1 VCSPSRQIL
10 RRAATELF
18 PVAAGAPCPAWP
30 RRAWKRSVHELAGT
44 SCAGRALATTA
55 AHGVRLARPPHPP
68 PRQPRLFPGG
78 GGGPRPQLACPRDQ
92 GEAGARQPPRAHT
105 HRTFTRGARVG
116 AAASRSVAFGR
127 VGTGLAFRL
136 QRRRVLL
143 ICLRAEFN
151 ARTEDHMASPFLLP
165 GQIFVDGHAS
175 GLISFFLLEKFYA
188 VLLHKNNTK
197 INLSADTMRQ

>member
-1 VCSPSRQIL
+1 MCSPSRQIL

-92 GEAGARQPPRAHT
+92 GEAGARQPPAHHAHT
-105 HRTFTRGARVG
+105 HIAHLPGARAWG
-116 AAASRSVAFGR
+116 PLLLDRSRSGGAGRAWLSAAAGFA
-127 VGTGLAFRL
+127 
-136 QRRRVLL
+136 
-143 ICLRAEFN
+143 N
-151 ARTEDHMASPFLLP
+151 LP
-165 GQIFVDGHAS
+165 TS
-175 GLISFFLLEKFYA
+175 G
-188 VLLHKNNTK
+188 V
-197 INLSADTMRQ
+197 